1 MSSIFQVK
9 KVIFKDLKEH
19 IKSKCTFSVDVK
31 MRKVDELKDTPL
43 VLFSEERNE
52 SFNRTTNYQNQDRI
66 INYEIN
72 IYCKGK
78 DCEQKIDDLS
88 ILVVEVMENK
98 YHMEGGLLSV
108 IPYFD
113 DNEPYT
119 LQANFRYTTRYNPSR
134 LLIY

>member
-9 KVIFKDLKEH
+9 KVIFKELKDYV
-19 IKSKCTFSVDVK
+19 KANSKFAVDVK
-31 MRKVDELKDTPL
+31 MRKIDELGDTPL
-43 VLFSEERNE
+43 ILFSEARNE
-52 SFNRTTNYQNQDRI
+52 TYGRTTNYQDQHRI

-88 ILVVEVMENK
+88 ILVVEIMENK